1 VLLSGNIPL
10 KTQVASV
17 QIAGQIESDNTAGAA
32 AVATVLLVTALLVM
46 ILLSV
51 LQRWARRRG

>member
-1 VLLSGNIPL
+1 
-10 KTQVASV
+10 
-17 QIAGQIESDNTAGAA
+17 
-32 AVATVLLVTALLVM
+32 VATVLLVTALLVM